1 MSFLADMLHE
11 QSRERAW
18 QDYVATM
25 GWCIARTMYK
35 DFPVPSFYDLME
47 DKPEDNRTAQDIKA
61 EVLRALG
68 V

>member
-1 MSFLADMLHE
+1 
-11 QSRERAW
+11 
-18 QDYVATM
+18 M

-35 DFPVPSFYDLME
+35 DFPVPSFYDLTE
-47 DKPEDNRTAQDIKA
+47 DKPEDNRTAEEIKA